1 MNAKQVGLLVL
12 GVVEVLVAGWIGLL
26 IITSTIA
33 ERPRNGWMV
42 TSELFVL
49 ALGGYLLH
57 VGIRAISA
65 AVGRPRPKMRFG
77 WGRVVIG
84 SFVIY
89 SSVLDYF
96 GVSST
101 GGVLKRMQPENQ
113 TQAQAMH
120 VTQIAGLIFCAGL
133 VFSGIWQGLRK
144 RQDVSPV
151 TPPLNP

>member
-1 MNAKQVGLLVL
+1 MRAKKVWLMAL
-12 GVVEVLVAGWIGLL
+12 GVICVIVAGWIGLL
-26 IITSTIA
+26 FITSTLVA
-33 ERPRNGWMV
+33 RPHNGWMV
-42 TSELFVL
+42 VSELFVL
-49 ALGGYLLH
+49 ALGGYLLY
-57 VGIRAISA
+57 VGIRAVSA

-89 SSVLDYF
+89 SSALDYF

-101 GGVLKRMQPENQ
+101 GRVLKPLQPENA

-120 VTQIAGLIFCAGL
+120 VTQVAGLIFCAGL

-144 RQDVSPV
+144 KRVGAVSA
-151 TPPLNP
+151 TPNA